1 MRIGITDNEEYMVLE
16 FANEYE
22 RNIITTSLTAEIPN
36 AYMLKKIKS
45 IKNTERKFIDDYGLV
60 PIGLWAYL
68 IKTCKT
74 CNLAVELDPKLSAY
88 ITQFHLDYNEFRKY
102 VDDTFKGAKN
112 EKGKPFKPYEYQIEA
127 AYKLLK
133 YKHCCGEISTSAGKT
148 LISFIIFK
156 YLIDVKK
163 AKKILYVVPSV
174 DLAEQSAEKYEQ
186 YESFLKKH
194 NHNWEIGIL
203 RSRLTKKEKAK
214 VESCNILFGTFQS
227 LCKRNFEF
235 FADFYACINDECLSG
250 DTLITMSDG
259 SQKKISEVKIGEKV
273 ITFNTNTYMEEIHEV
288 EYVYHNLSKDNELYE
303 LECEYGEKVKI
314 TGNHKVFTMK
324 RGWVRVDEL
333 FTTDS
338 IQTRY
343 GDYSDIMDIHCIGNC
358 TEDVWNLRIKC
369 DDEYN
374 HNYFANGLCVSN
386 CHHSSSSSIRN
397 ILTKCINLDYSIGVT
412 GTFPKEGTH
421 DNFVI
426 QSYIGPLIYKFTADD
441 LINKEKRGTPI
452 YVTFQFLDWAT
463 LEEKKTLW
471 IFRHNK
477 NEEDPNAGS
486 KLLRQE
492 QTVVNNSYIR
502 LKHIGDMACNTKKN
516 TLVLFGQVKDG
527 YGRKLY
533 EYIKDNS
540 EKTVFYVDGNTPSE
554 NREWMKEQMEED
566 VDGNTVMVAS
576 IGTMGEGIDLKNL
589 WCIFLVNTT
598 KSERIVR
605 QICGRGLR
613 QYEGKT
619 KVVLIDFIDDLRYT
633 EDGKQTNNYMYKHYL
648 ERRKIY
654 TEQNFPVFSQ
664 KISFQNQLL

>member
-1 MRIGITDNEEYMVLE
+1 MRIGITDNEEYMMLE

-36 AYMLKKIKS
+36 AYMLKKISS
-45 IKNTERKFIDDYGLV
+45 IRNTDQKFIDKYGLV
-60 PIGLWAYL
+60 PIGLWAFL

-74 CNLAVELDPKLSAY
+74 CNLAVEIDQKMSAY

-102 VDDTFKGAKN
+102 VDNTFKGAKN
-112 EKGKPFKPYEYQIEA
+112 EHGKPFKPYEYQIEA

-163 AKKILYVVPSV
+163 AKKILYIVPNV
-174 DLAEQSAEKYEQ
+174 DLADQSAEKYEL
-186 YESFLKKH
+186 YESYLKKH
-194 NHNWEIGIL
+194 NHNWEIGVL
-203 RSRLTKKEKAK
+203 RSGLNKKEKAK

-235 FADFYACINDECLSG
+235 FADFYACINDEC
-250 DTLITMSDG
+250 
-259 SQKKISEVKIGEKV
+259 
-273 ITFNTNTYMEEIHEV
+273 
-288 EYVYHNLSKDNELYE
+288 
-303 LECEYGEKVKI
+303 
-314 TGNHKVFTMK
+314 
-324 RGWVRVDEL
+324 
-333 FTTDS
+333 
-338 IQTRY
+338 
-343 GDYSDIMDIHCIGNC
+343 
-358 TEDVWNLRIKC
+358 
-369 DDEYN
+369 
-374 HNYFANGLCVSN
+374 
-386 CHHSSSSSIRN
+386 HHSSSSSIRN

-421 DNFVI
+421 DNFMI

-463 LEEKKTLW
+463 LDEKKTLW

-477 NEEDPNAGS
+477 NEDDPNAGS

-502 LKHIGDMACNTKKN
+502 LKHIGDMACKTKKN

-589 WCIFLVNTT
+589 WCILLVNTT

-654 TEQNFPVFSQ
+654 TEQKFPVFSQ
-664 KISFQNQLL
+664 KVTFENQLL